1 MISFKNGQFNIS
13 EGCMLKSVLVKDYM
27 AKNLTT
33 FTPEMDISEAIKY
46 LNKHKIS
53 GAPVVN
59 DRGQLVG
66 MLSEQDCLQVAL
78 QSTYYEDWVG
88 GEVSQYMTS
97 PVKTVSDSAS
107 VVDLAEKF
115 INSSYKRYPVLDEDG
130 SLVGQISRSDVLRAL
145 DILW

>member
-1 MISFKNGQFNIS
+1 
-13 EGCMLKSVLVKDYM
+13 MLKSVLVKDYM

-88 GEVSQYMTS
+88 GDVSQYMTS

-115 INSSYKRYPVLDEDG
+115 IKSSFKRYPVLDEDG

>member
-1 MISFKNGQFNIS
+1 
-13 EGCMLKSVLVKDYM
+13 MLKSVLVRDYM

-88 GEVSQYMTS
+88 GDVSQYMTS

-115 INSSYKRYPVLDEDG
+115 INSSFKRYPVLDEDG